1 MKIRIGYDDADTLIT
16 YPYAHNLSACA
27 QPIRVRGWIGPG
39 RVHWLLRCNLSSP
52 RPRPWSGFPT
62 MSHAIPLRLLQTLNS
77 RRWNCNVCGRFRL
90 FGRPNCMRLLE
101 RVRLSCPERTRR
113 TREPSSPTTECPG
126 SADQRRLVV
135 HHDQVR
141 LARRRRRPHAGFQR
155 RAALPAHPVAG

>member
-101 RVRLSCPERTRR
+101 RVRLSCPERARR
-113 TREPSSPTTECPG
+113 TREPSPRQNFPAQPINVDWWCTMT
-126 SADQRRLVV
+126 
-135 HHDQVR
+135 
-141 LARRRRRPHAGFQR
+141 R
-155 RAALPAHPVAG
+155 RASPDVAGAHTLDSSDAPPSQRTR